1 MQGMAE
7 GVATLWLVDA
17 ALWEWRILNLLDLV

>member
-7 GVATLWLVDA
+7 GVATLWLLDA
-17 ALWEWRILNLLDLV
+17 ALWEWKILNLLGLV